1 MVSVNCQ
8 DMRDTELTILQKG
21 LLTRFCL
28 HLYILALL
36 KILLCDNW
44 YEGS

>member
-8 DMRDTELTILQKG
+8 DMRDTELTILQKW

-36 KILLCDNW
+36 KIRLINALR
-44 YEGS
+44 